1 MDDERPD
8 LVSIINRQ
16 CKTLEGL
23 ANVTLHFELTK
34 DEERSLKSL
43 IANMERQLASN
54 RRLMIR
60 RTKKA
65 ATAKKST
72 AAASEKKKSNKS
84 TGKRYCAQCKESV
97 PAAGFLQH
105 FKHVHGRPPTPGEK
119 NQSRKHRPSMGTT
132 YEGDRPPRGPTVQGG
147 SPGLGRRS

>member
-1 MDDERPD
+1 MDDERLD
-8 LVSIINRQ
+8 LASIISRQ

-60 RTKKA
+60 KTKKA
-65 ATAKKST
+65 TPDTANTASKKKT
-72 AAASEKKKSNKS
+72 KSNKS
-84 TGKRYCAQCKESV
+84 TGKRYCAQCKENV
-97 PAAGFLQH
+97 PAAEFLQH
-105 FKHVHGRPPTPGEK
+105 FKRVHGRPPTPGEK

-132 YEGDRPPRGPTVQGG
+132 YEGDKPPRGPTVQGG